1 MSRKITLHS
10 GSTMRGSGS
19 YFTPSRNVMA
29 KRKTYKTKRGEG
41 LRLAGA
47 RPNPQ
52 AQKMW
57 RARRQATIQR
67 RSAAMAQQKAQAT
80 KLKEQKAAAEKKVPL
95 KQEGEGMLA
104 PRARVALEDNPLESG
119 HSELKRSLM
128 KFGAALKKKK
138 KKKAKVVKPA
148 QRLKRELLKLVSKQ

>member
-19 YFTPSRNVMA
+19 YFTPSRPIIT

-41 LRLAGA
+41 LRLSGA

-57 RARRQATIQR
+57 RARRAATIQR
-67 RSAAMAQQKAQAT
+67 RSAAMAQQK
-80 KLKEQKAAAEKKVPL
+80 KEQKAAAEKKVPL
-95 KQEGEGMLA
+95 KQEGEGMAL
-104 PRARVALEDNPLESG
+104 RARVALEENPLESG

-148 QRLKRELLKLVSKQ
+148 QRLKRELLKLASKQ

>member
-41 LRLAGA
+41 LRLSGA

-57 RARRQATIQR
+57 RARRQAAIQR
-67 RSAAMAQQKAQAT
+67 RSAAMAQQKR
-80 KLKEQKAAAEKKVPL
+80 EQKEAVEKKVPL
-95 KQEGEGMLA
+95 KQEGEG
-104 PRARVALEDNPLESG
+104 ALEDNPLESG

-128 KFGAALKKKK
+128 KFGQALKKKK

-148 QRLKRELLKLVSKQ
+148 QRLKKELLKLASKQ

>member
-1 MSRKITLHS
+1 MSRKITLHT

-19 YFTPSRNVMA
+19 YFTPSRNVTQ
-29 KRKTYKTKRGEG
+29 KKKTYRTKRGEG
-41 LRLAGA
+41 LRLSGA

-57 RARRQATIQR
+57 RARRQAAIQR
-67 RSAAMAQQKAQAT
+67 RSAAMAQQK
-80 KLKEQKAAAEKKVPL
+80 KEQKTAAESKVPMA
-95 KQEGEGMLA
+95 KVQEGEG
-104 PRARVALEDNPLESG
+104 LEDNPLESG

-148 QRLKRELLKLVSKQ
+148 QRLKRELLKLASKQ